1 MVPLEVTLILKLM
14 GIITS
19 STSLKDMSIINR
31 CEQRKR
37 KLQKKLRQ
45 IHASMCSKKDS
56 SYPENTVPMNGDKK
70 TSKQTSQVVTNIKYF
85 NVLKENHFR

>member
-1 MVPLEVTLILKLM
+1 M

-45 IHASMCSKKDS
+45 IHASMCSKKHS

-85 NVLKENHFR
+85 KVLKENHFR

>member
-1 MVPLEVTLILKLM
+1 M
-14 GIITS
+14 GIIAS

-56 SYPENTVPMNGDKK
+56 SYPENTVPMNEDKK
-70 TSKQTSQVVTNIKYF
+70 NFKTDFTSSHKHQIFQRFKGESFPLI
-85 NVLKENHFR
+85 

>member
-1 MVPLEVTLILKLM
+1 M
-14 GIITS
+14 GIIAS

-45 IHASMCSKKDS
+45 IHASMCSKNHS